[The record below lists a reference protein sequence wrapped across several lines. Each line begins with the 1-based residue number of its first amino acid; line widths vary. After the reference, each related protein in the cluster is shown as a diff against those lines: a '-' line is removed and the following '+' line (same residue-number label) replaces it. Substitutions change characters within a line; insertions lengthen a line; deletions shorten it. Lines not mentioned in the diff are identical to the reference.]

1 MDITKAKQILDAY
14 YELPNPKEEDDF
26 AFTEA
31 LRFLIDETHDPKYMT
46 ELAWHYASKQ
56 IFDLEYK
63 YLELAASYNYMPA
76 MEELGYMYYYGQ
88 HGVKD
93 YAKALYYFKKGAES
107 DTGSLWCR
115 YKIADMYKN
124 GYGVEK
130 DEDTYREM
138 IEAAYEDV
146 KNINFLNEPY
156 PEIALRLA
164 EIRAAQQRTDEAV
177 RLLERAKSFMAQ
189 RLSYEAFWGHLS
201 VMERIIN
208 LLYSLT
214 EFKIETA
221 DFYDLFYLTKT
232 PGKYILSYRTEKV
245 VIEVVED
252 NNEYAIAYDGKWYRN
267 FADFCEKAEID
278 GNKFTAVYEEVYHVE
293 GEW

>member
-46 ELAWHYASKQ
+46 ELAWHYAGKQ
-56 IFDLEYK
+56 IFDMEYK

-115 YKIADMYKN
+115 YKIA
-124 GYGVEK
+124 
-130 DEDTYREM
+130 
-138 IEAAYEDV
+138 
-146 KNINFLNEPY
+146 
-156 PEIALRLA
+156 LRLA
-164 EIRAAQQRTDEAV
+164 EIRAAQQRPGEAV
-177 RLLERAKSFMAQ
+177 SLLERAKSFMAQ

-221 DFYDLFYLTKT
+221 DFYDLFYLAKT

-252 NNEYAIAYDGKWYRN
+252 NNEYAVAYDGKWYRN

-293 GEW
+293 GER